1 MGLEDELAAHH
12 FLVGIRRERVNARKV
27 GHCGFGV
34 PFDGSCLTV
43 DGHSRE
49 VANVL
54 VGTRELIEERCLS
67 TVLVADESKR
77 NLLVDNPLML
87 VRTQFERCCLAVAWV
102 FVAFMVVSIM
112 FIVGMRLLSLLLLAW
127 SDLNF
132 LSISFAE
139 CQFVVLNKQ
148 FHWVTHWCVFH
159 QFHFLSGNNAGN
171 FCIGIRGPSGEV
183 RSNRRRHLSLTFGN
197 KLVINSIVICINGG
211 RTTAAVDM
219 IGNRVRIHSVHKID
233 FAADFCC
240 I

>member
-1 MGLEDELAAHH
+1 MGLENELAAHH

-34 PFDGSCLTV
+34 PFDGSRLTV

-49 VANVL
+49 VAHVL
-54 VGTRELIEERCLS
+54 VGTRQLVEKRCFT
-67 TVLVADESKR
+67 TVLIADESER
-77 NLLVDNPLML
+77 NLLVDNPLVLMGAE
-87 VRTQFERCCLAVAWV
+87 FERRSLAVARV

-159 QFHFLSGNNAGN
+159 QFHFLSGNNAHVEEVLPQGTLASN
-171 FCIGIRGPSGEV
+171 GEDFG
-183 RSNRRRHLSLTFGN
+183 SLTNLQF
-197 KLVINSIVICINGG
+197 L
-211 RTTAAVDM
+211 
-219 IGNRVRIHSVHKID
+219 
-233 FAADFCC
+233 
-240 I
+240 